1 MKTLLIRIFSLAILG
16 IVSGSVL
23 SIVFPGSAV
32 FPVLIF
38 ALAIALALSRG
49 FLESLPAVVA
59 LGLFADFATLG
70 RVGVLSGF
78 AVGLAY
84 TASFFSRRF
93 VVEHTVFTVI
103 FSGFLSGVAAIFFPM
118 FSDVLLHGTGDF
130 FGRLAYGFSVAS
142 MLALVISGVVAFA
155 LASILLRRYDEL
167 VSRIDPGSAI
177 YVRRQRR

>member
-1 MKTLLIRIFSLAILG
+1 MKTFFIRIFSLAILG
-16 IVSGSVL
+16 VVSGSVL
-23 SIVFPGSAV
+23 SIMFPGSAV

-38 ALAIALALSRG
+38 SIAIALALSRG

-70 RVGVLSGF
+70 RVGMLSGF

-93 VVEHTVFTVI
+93 VVEHSALTII
-103 FSGFLSGVAAIFFPM
+103 FSGLLSGIAAIFFPV
-118 FSDVLLHGTGDF
+118 FSDVLLHGTRDF
-130 FGRLAYGFSVAS
+130 LGRSAGTFSAVHIA
-142 MLALVISGVVAFA
+142 ALVVSGVVAFA
-155 LASILLRRYDEL
+155 LALVLLRRYDEF
-167 VSRIDPGSAI
+167 VSRIDPGSTI

>member
-1 MKTLLIRIFSLAILG
+1 MKTFLIRIFSLAILG

-23 SIVFPGSAV
+23 SISFPGSAI
-32 FPVLIF
+32 FPVFIF
-38 ALAIALALSRG
+38 AFAIALALSRG

-59 LGLFADFATLG
+59 LGLFADLATLG

-93 VVEHTVFTVI
+93 IVEHAAFTII
-103 FSGFLSGVAAIFFPM
+103 FSGLLSGVAAIFFPV
-118 FSDVLLHGTGDF
+118 FSGVLLHETGGF
-130 FGRLAYGFSVAS
+130 LIRLTDIFSIAS
-142 MLALVISGVVAFA
+142 AVALVVSGVVAFA

-167 VSRIDPGSAI
+167 ISRIDPGSAM

>member
-1 MKTLLIRIFSLAILG
+1 MKTFLIRIFSLAILG
-16 IVSGSVL
+16 VVSGSVL

-32 FPVLIF
+32 FPVFIF
-38 ALAIALALSRG
+38 AIAIALALSRG
-49 FLESLPAVVA
+49 FLESLPAVVV

-93 VVEHTVFTVI
+93 VVEHTALTIV
-103 FSGFLSGVAAIFFPM
+103 FSGLLSGIAAIFFPL
-118 FSDVLLHGTGDF
+118 FSDVLLHGAGAF
-130 FGRLAYGFSVAS
+130 LGRLSGGFSVAHA
-142 MLALVISGVVAFA
+142 LALAVSGVVAFA
-155 LASILLRRYDEL
+155 LASVLLRRYDEL